1 VATLTKYYNR
11 KHSTL
16 IWASHSQESN
26 N

>member
-1 VATLTKYYNR
+1 VTKLTKYYNW

-16 IWASHSQESN
+16 IRASHSQESN

>member
-16 IWASHSQESN
+16 IRASHSQESN

>member
-1 VATLTKYYNR
+1 VTTLTKYYNR

-16 IWASHSQESN
+16 IRASHSQESN